1 MVKTCYKIKIDFRD
15 FQSCFCGANGILSCK
30 TASLAL
36 QYFYYWKAREAVLHD
51 SCGSMAM
58 QKWLFCN
65 INKLVLL
72 CYSWRVLLVGCVICW
87 L

>member
-1 MVKTCYKIKIDFRD
+1 MA
-15 FQSCFCGANGILSCK
+15 SSSCK
-30 TASLAL
+30 TASFAL

-58 QKWLFCN
+58 QKWLFSN
-65 INKLVLL
+65 MNKLVLL
-72 CYSWRVLLVGCVICW
+72 CYSWRVLLVDCIMRW